1 MVSPE
6 LFPPVFQVAPVS
18 LLLAAVD
25 LLDFPLTY
33 RLLDDYGAFPLQGL
47 SPFDLHINKINL
59 IDMNYDRII
68 ASFNNTNHNNSA
80 YILGSRGLLFT
91 TPAKI
96 YPQQVI
102 PIFPLSARMY
112 L

>member
-1 MVSPE
+1 MVSLEPS
-6 LFPPVFQVAPVS
+6 PPVFRVVPVS

-25 LLDFPLTY
+25 LSDFPLTY
-33 RLLDDYGAFPLQGL
+33 HLLDDYGAFPLRDL

-80 YILGSRGLLFT
+80 YILGSRGLLFAIC
-91 TPAKI
+91 AKI
-96 YPQQVI
+96 YP
-102 PIFPLSARMY
+102 
-112 L
+112 